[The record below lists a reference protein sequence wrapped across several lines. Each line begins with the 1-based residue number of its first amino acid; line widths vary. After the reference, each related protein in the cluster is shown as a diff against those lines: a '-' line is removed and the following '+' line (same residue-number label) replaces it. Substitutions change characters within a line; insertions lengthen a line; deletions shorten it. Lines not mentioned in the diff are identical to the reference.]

1 MTKQIWNDLSQV
13 NANEYKEKKGKF
25 DYLSWADAWQLL
37 MSKYPD
43 ATYEFKTWEYENK
56 NGLKQWRDICIY
68 PDLTA
73 SVECSITIGKLT
85 RSMWLPVL
93 NYMNQPIVKPNSM
106 DINTAKM
113 RCLVKCMAMFGL
125 GIYIFAGEDL
135 PVNEAELSKDHGAGE
150 EKNRVIK
157 KDTSPVSDTEMF
169 KKVTNSLSKASQLA
183 KLENVI
189 RDPKVSKWMDGLKDR
204 DIETYGKVY
213 DNYQL
218 YKKQLENGRRP
229 DNAS

>member
-1 MTKQIWNDLSQV
+1 MTKQIWNELSKI

-37 MSKYPD
+37 MDKYPD
-43 ATYEFKTWEYENK
+43 ATYEFKTWDYYS
-56 NGLKQWRDICIY
+56 GDLKSTRDVQIY
-68 PDLTA
+68 ADGTA
-73 SVECSITIGKLT
+73 AVECSITIGKMT

-93 NYMNQPIVKPNSM
+93 NYNNQPIVKPNSM
-106 DINTAKM
+106 NINTAKM

-135 PVNEAELSKDHGAGE
+135 PVDEAELGKNHGAGE

-157 KDTSPVSDTEMF
+157 KDTSPVSDDEMF

-189 RDPKVSKWMDGLKDR
+189 RDPRVSKWMDGLKDR

-229 DNAS
+229 NNAS